1 MFFFY
6 YLILYFKQMCTCICL
21 PVTPFYLNSKPIC
34 GFFHPKNCTLLHIWG
49 GVSFPPFRGPMSSSH
64 TDEILKT
71 RWFFS
76 TSSNLW
82 NWSFQSSIA
91 QGHIQLSSHLYL
103 IHAQRSDFL
112 TVWHVGWD
120 ALFSCSNFFKIHEM
134 DTAHISHT
142 MVGAGVRKSFWLS

>member
-1 MFFFY
+1 
-6 YLILYFKQMCTCICL
+6 MCTCICL
-21 PVTPFYLNSKPIC
+21 PVTPFYLTSKPIC
-34 GFFHPKNCTLLHIWG
+34 GFFHPKNCTLLHVWG
-49 GVSFPPFRGPMSSSH
+49 GVSFPPFTGPMSSSH

-120 ALFSCSNFFKIHEM
+120 ALFSCSNFFKNPWNGHSLHQSHHGWGWGQKIILAVLKVENELSNK
-134 DTAHISHT
+134 TAQ
-142 MVGAGVRKSFWLS
+142 